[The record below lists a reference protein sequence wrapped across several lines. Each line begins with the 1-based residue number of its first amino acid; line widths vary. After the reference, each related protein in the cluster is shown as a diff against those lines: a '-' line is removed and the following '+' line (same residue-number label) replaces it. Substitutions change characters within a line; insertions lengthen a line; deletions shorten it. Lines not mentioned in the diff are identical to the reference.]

1 MVAVLIIFFGGG
13 GWYFSDQLKSDAF
26 QVRPYEREYRAT
38 VAEIGPA
45 SIRILQG
52 DPADGELFNLG
63 RLGLVWQG
71 GYGTVSEITSETDTE
86 ATRRFELLGGAPPV
100 VGTEVDVDH
109 WMYPDDYAAALNIEV
124 RQVEYTSPLG
134 TMDAVLIPGRTDTW
148 AIIVHGKDANPRETM
163 RLGTILSETGV
174 SVLAIT
180 HRNDIGQPGDPSGY
194 HRYGV
199 TEWEDLE
206 GAVDYSLSQGA
217 DRVILGGFST
227 GGAIVLSFLEH
238 SDRADRVSAVI
249 LDSPNIDFGATVD
262 HVAARRKIPLIGL
275 PVPPPLTWVA
285 KTIGS
290 FRFGVDW
297 GEIDYVDRSESLE
310 VPILVLH
317 GVEDPSVPIET
328 SRELAARQPDLVT
341 LVEFEGAKHIQ
352 SWNVDPNRYEQAV
365 LTFLARVMATQTSRH
380 F

>member
-1 MVAVLIIFFGGG
+1 
-13 GWYFSDQLKSDAF
+13 
-26 QVRPYEREYRAT
+26 
-38 VAEIGPA
+38 
-45 SIRILQG
+45 
-52 DPADGELFNLG
+52 
-63 RLGLVWQG
+63 
-71 GYGTVSEITSETDTE
+71 
-86 ATRRFELLGGAPPV
+86 
-100 VGTEVDVDH
+100 
-109 WMYPDDYAAALNIEV
+109 MYPDDYAAALGLELRDV
-124 RQVEYTSPLG
+124 DYTSPLG

-148 AIIVHGKDANPRETM
+148 AILVHGKDANPRETM
-163 RLGTILSETGV
+163 RLGAILSETGV
-174 SVLAIT
+174 SVLAIA

-217 DRVILGGFST
+217 DRVILGSFST

-238 SDRADRVSAVI
+238 SDRADRISSVI

-297 GEIDYVDRSESLE
+297 GEIDYIDRSESLE
-310 VPILVLH
+310 VPILILH

-352 SWNVDPNRYEQAV
+352 SWNADPERYREAV
-365 LTFLARVMATQTSRH
+365 LDFLARVVRTQTIRH
-380 F
+380 A